1 MLAWIA
7 YATVALVWGST
18 YFGIALGLESF
29 TPYGLVAW
37 RFTIGAALA
46 LALGRL
52 LKEPLPGKRDLPH
65 LALVGVLLLSGSNAF
80 VSWAET
86 RVTSGLAAI
95 LCALVPVGLA
105 FFDKERLDGRAW
117 AGLGLGL
124 SGLGV
129 LTEPWTGRVDL
140 LGVGALLLAVLCWS
154 FGTIHGKRHIRQGG
168 LITNVGL
175 EMAAAAIVAHL
186 IAPFAGG
193 HQHAPLTAKA
203 LMAMLYLAVFGSVV
217 AFTAY
222 MYLAKVWTPAKM
234 GTYAYLNPL
243 VAVALGCLWLGEPF
257 NARMAFGM
265 LIVLASVALVQLRP
279 AVKPTANPTTA
290 SETA

>member
-18 YFGIALGLESF
+18 YFAIALGLESF

-37 RFTIGAALA
+37 RFTLGAILA

-52 LKEPLPGKRDLPH
+52 LKEPLPEKRDLPH
-65 LALVGVLLLSGSNAF
+65 LALVGVLLLSGSNAL
-80 VSWAET
+80 VSWSET

-124 SGLGV
+124 LGLAV
-129 LTEPWTGRVDL
+129 LTEPWKGAVDV
-140 LGVGALLLAVLCWS
+140 LGIGALLLAVLFWS
-154 FGTIHGKRHIRQGG
+154 FGTIHGKRHIRKGG
-168 LITNVGL
+168 LMTNVGI
-175 EMAAAAIVAHL
+175 EMTAAAIVGHL
-186 IAPFAGG
+186 AAPLTGG
-193 HQHAPLTAKA
+193 HLHAALTAKA
-203 LMAMLYLAVFGSVV
+203 LAAMLYLAVFGSVI

-222 MYLAKVWTPAKM
+222 MYLAKAWSPAKM

-243 VAVALGCLWLGEPF
+243 VAVALGCLWLKEPF
-257 NARMAFGM
+257 NARMVFGM

-279 AVKPTANPTTA
+279 APRAAQPA
-290 SETA
+290 PSEAA

>member
-18 YFGIALGLESF
+18 YFAIVFGLDAF

-37 RFTIGAALA
+37 RFTIGAVLA
-46 LALGRL
+46 LILGRL

-65 LALVGVLLLSGSNAF
+65 LALVGVLLLSGSNAL

-117 AGLGLGL
+117 AGLGLGFL
-124 SGLGV
+124 GLAV
-129 LTEPWTGRVDL
+129 LTEPWKGMVDV
-140 LGVGALLLAVLCWS
+140 LGIGALLLATALWS
-154 FGTIHGKRHIRQGG
+154 FGTIHGKRHIKRGG

-175 EMAAAAIVAHL
+175 EMTAAALFAHAA
-186 IAPFAGG
+186 APFAGG
-193 HQHAPLTAKA
+193 HLHAALTTKA
-203 LMAMLYLAVFGSVV
+203 LLAMLYLAVFGSVI

-222 MYLAKVWTPAKM
+222 MYLAKIWSPAKM

-243 VAVALGCLWLGEPF
+243 VAVALGCAFLAEPF
-257 NARMAFGM
+257 NARMGIGM
-265 LIVLASVALVQLRP
+265 LVVLLSVALVQLRP
-279 AVKPTANPTTA
+279 ADKPAA
-290 SETA
+290 AAEIA